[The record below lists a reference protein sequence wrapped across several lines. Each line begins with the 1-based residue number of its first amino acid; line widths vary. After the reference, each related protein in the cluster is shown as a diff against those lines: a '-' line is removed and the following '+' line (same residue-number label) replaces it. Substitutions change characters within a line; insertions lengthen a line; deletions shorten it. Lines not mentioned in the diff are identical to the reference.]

1 LRRHTA
7 GSRASTNFLHH
18 PARSLRRL
26 ISLLSTFGAVA
37 GVQLQTS
44 RSIKPRERDLGDL
57 RLFFLVRFLTR
68 PTNHPRH
75 AVCAFND
82 ESKPVRPQNNL
93 CLNKYLCLQSYASSP
108 RVPGASRMAIEIT
121 SESLTGAQPER
132 TVDYKESP
140 LPAVSEFPGSSQR
153 GSRPRFRLTN
163 STWTRRNFSSRAR
176 ELSDGDAI
184 ILSIP
189 KSGRTWLRAFLC
201 AYFCRRFGLEFTL
214 RPGRYALPGF
224 PRIIFS
230 HDLFEHRTKGD
241 RWDRI
246 RGKYL
251 VPRREL
257 NRAKI
262 ILLARDPRDC
272 LVSLYLQLTRRD
284 PNAPVN
290 LKQKTVSE
298 MLRDEK
304 FGMHAIINAMN
315 HWLNE
320 FSRRDNFTLVRYEA
334 LRASPAEHF
343 RDLLAVLGEPSPNAN
358 IFQEA
363 LEFSRFE
370 NMQKLEAAGSFDSN
384 ILHPGDVRDPESFKV
399 RRGKVGGYSEYLS
412 TEDQQFA
419 ADAMTELDRRFGY
432 TA

>member
-1 LRRHTA
+1 
-7 GSRASTNFLHH
+7 
-18 PARSLRRL
+18 
-26 ISLLSTFGAVA
+26 
-37 GVQLQTS
+37 
-44 RSIKPRERDLGDL
+44 
-57 RLFFLVRFLTR
+57 
-68 PTNHPRH
+68 
-75 AVCAFND
+75 
-82 ESKPVRPQNNL
+82 
-93 CLNKYLCLQSYASSP
+93 
-108 RVPGASRMAIEIT
+108 MAIEIT
-121 SESLTGAQPER
+121 SESLTGAQSEPA
-132 TVDYKESP
+132 VDYKESP
-140 LPAVSEFPGSSQR
+140 LARVSDFPGSSQR
-153 GSRPRFRLTN
+153 SVRSRFRLTN

-176 ELSDGDAI
+176 ELSGGDAI

-201 AYFCRRFGLEFTL
+201 AYFCKRFGLEFTL

-224 PRIIFS
+224 PRIVFS
-230 HDLFEHRTKGD
+230 HDRFEHRTKGG

-272 LVSLYLQLTRRD
+272 FVSLYLQLTRRD
-284 PNAPVN
+284 PNAPGK

-298 MLRDEK
+298 MLRDEN
-304 FGMHAIINAMN
+304 FGMRGIVDAMN
-315 HWLNE
+315 NWLNE
-320 FSRRDNFTLVRYEA
+320 FSHRDNFTLVRYEA

-343 RDLLAVLGEPSPNAN
+343 RDLLAVLGESSPDAN

-370 NMQKLEAAGSFDSN
+370 NMQKLEAAGAFDSN

-399 RRGKVGGYSEYLS
+399 RRGKVGGYREYLS
-412 TEDQQFA
+412 AEDQQFA
-419 ADAMTELDRRFGY
+419 EAALTELDRRFGY
-432 TA
+432 TT

>member
-1 LRRHTA
+1 
-7 GSRASTNFLHH
+7 
-18 PARSLRRL
+18 
-26 ISLLSTFGAVA
+26 
-37 GVQLQTS
+37 
-44 RSIKPRERDLGDL
+44 
-57 RLFFLVRFLTR
+57 
-68 PTNHPRH
+68 
-75 AVCAFND
+75 
-82 ESKPVRPQNNL
+82 
-93 CLNKYLCLQSYASSP
+93 
-108 RVPGASRMAIEIT
+108 MAIQIT
-121 SESLTGAQPER
+121 SESLADAQPEPAA
-132 TVDYKESP
+132 DYKESA
-140 LPAVSEFPGSSQR
+140 LATVSDFPGSGQR
-153 GSRPRFRLTN
+153 SSRSRFRLTN

-176 ELSDGDAI
+176 ELSGGDAI

-214 RPGRYALPGF
+214 RTGRYDLPGF
-224 PRIIFS
+224 PRIVFS

-272 LVSLYLQLTRRD
+272 FVSLFLQLTRRD
-284 PNAPVN
+284 PNAPVK
-290 LKQKTVSE
+290 LRQKNVSE

-304 FGMHAIINAMN
+304 FGMRAIVDAMN
-315 HWLNE
+315 NWLNE
-320 FSRRDNFTLVRYEA
+320 FSQRENFTLVRYEV
-334 LRASPAEHF
+334 LRAAPAEHF
-343 RDLLAVLGEPSPNAN
+343 RDLLAVLGESSPDAN

-370 NMQKLEAAGSFDSN
+370 NMQKLEAAGAFDSN

-399 RRGKVGGYSEYLS
+399 RRGKVGGYREYLS
-412 TEDQQFA
+412 AEDQQFA
-419 ADAMTELDRRFGY
+419 EAALTELDRRFGY
-432 TA
+432 TG

>member
-1 LRRHTA
+1 
-7 GSRASTNFLHH
+7 
-18 PARSLRRL
+18 
-26 ISLLSTFGAVA
+26 
-37 GVQLQTS
+37 
-44 RSIKPRERDLGDL
+44 
-57 RLFFLVRFLTR
+57 
-68 PTNHPRH
+68 
-75 AVCAFND
+75 
-82 ESKPVRPQNNL
+82 
-93 CLNKYLCLQSYASSP
+93 
-108 RVPGASRMAIEIT
+108 MAIEIT
-121 SESLTGAQPER
+121 SESLTGAQSESA
-132 TVDYKESP
+132 VDYKESP
-140 LPAVSEFPGSSQR
+140 LARVSDFPGTSQR
-153 GSRPRFRLTN
+153 SVRSRFRLTN

-176 ELSDGDAI
+176 ELSGGDAI

-201 AYFCRRFGLEFTL
+201 AYFCKRFGLEFTL

-224 PRIIFS
+224 PRIVFS
-230 HDLFEHRTKGD
+230 HDRFEHRTKGG

-251 VPRREL
+251 IPRREL

-272 LVSLYLQLTRRD
+272 FVSLYLQLTRRD
-284 PNAPVN
+284 PNAPGK

-298 MLRDEK
+298 MLRDEN
-304 FGMHAIINAMN
+304 FGMRGIVDAMN
-315 HWLNE
+315 NWLNE
-320 FSRRDNFTLVRYEA
+320 FSHRDNFTLVRYEA

-343 RDLLAVLGEPSPNAN
+343 RDLLAVLGESSPDAN

-370 NMQKLEAAGSFDSN
+370 NMQKLEAAGAFDSN

-399 RRGKVGGYSEYLS
+399 RRGKVGGYREYLS
-412 TEDQQFA
+412 AEDQRFA
-419 ADAMTELDRRFGY
+419 EAALTELDRRFGY